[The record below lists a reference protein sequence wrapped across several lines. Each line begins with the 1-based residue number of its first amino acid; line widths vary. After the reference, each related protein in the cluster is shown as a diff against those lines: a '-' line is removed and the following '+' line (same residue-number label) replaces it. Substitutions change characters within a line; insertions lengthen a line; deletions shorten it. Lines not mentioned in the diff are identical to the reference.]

1 MRESDALVEN
11 NKHYAAGFDKG
22 HLPAEPARRIA
33 VVTCMD
39 ARIDPA
45 AALGLHEGDAHVL
58 RNAGGVVTEDVLRSL
73 TLSHHLLGVQEVL
86 LMHHSRCAMA
96 GMDEA
101 RALAQIEE
109 RSNGATVGF
118 PLGAFA
124 DLEADLR
131 AGARLIESHPLLSR
145 LSVRALLY
153 EVETGKV
160 REIAR

>member
-1 MRESDALVEN
+1 MGETDALLAN
-11 NKHYAAGFDKG
+11 NERYSTGFDKG
-22 HLPAEPARRIA
+22 DLPAEPARRVV

-73 TLSHHLLGVQEVL
+73 TLSHHLLGAQEVL

-101 RALAQIEE
+101 GAIAQIEE
-109 RSNGATVGF
+109 RSGGATVDF
-118 PLGAFA
+118 SLGAFD

-131 AGARLIESHPLLSR
+131 ASAERIASHPLLSR
-145 LSVRALLY
+145 LSVRAVLY

-160 REIAR
+160 REVAR